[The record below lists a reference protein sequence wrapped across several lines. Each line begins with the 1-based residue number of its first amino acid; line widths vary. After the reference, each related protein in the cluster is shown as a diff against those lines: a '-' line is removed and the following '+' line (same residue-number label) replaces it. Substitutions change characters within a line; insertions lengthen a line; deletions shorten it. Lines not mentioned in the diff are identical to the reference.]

1 LAALAHRPDLGVE
14 GNARLT
20 SSTGIVLVILL
31 AAIGITILSIRRL
44 FLPHVFLGFFLIPPV
59 ALKLGSTGY
68 RFLRYYIGDR
78 GYRAAGPPLLE
89 LRLLAPVV
97 VVSTVVVFWTGVALW
112 VAGNSP
118 GWLGRSWLS
127 WHKLSFIVWIF
138 ATGIH
143 VLAYI
148 VRAGN
153 LGLADLGRPIRG
165 ALTRQGLLA
174 AGLVAGLVLA
184 LVMMKVPTPFL
195 VPFDR

>member
-1 LAALAHRPDLGVE
+1 MPTIPVSAAGWRME
-14 GNARLT
+14 
-20 SSTGIVLVILL
+20 
-31 AAIGITILSIRRL
+31 
-44 FLPHVFLGFFLIPPV
+44 PPV
-59 ALKLGSTGY
+59 SVPIPNGTWY
-68 RFLRYYIGDR
+68 
-78 GYRAAGPPLLE
+78 AATAAADPPLLD